1 MGFIIILMMGLACAI
16 AAIAFVRLSIFYRKK
31 DLRKEVIVY
40 GILLSICLH
49 AIIFFSYVRG
59 KDYWVFAPIFTQ
71 INYLFLKPFIFSI
84 WIIPLECEKLN
95 KLSKIVLSSIICGVV
110 FSFFILPPY
119 IALLCFIASIIMVF
133 FKEKNAKYLNKIIL
147 TSIVSSLI
155 LCGILMM
162 FYDDLLSALGAKF
175 HY

>member
-1 MGFIIILMMGLACAI
+1 MTDFPFDWTGFFHL
-16 AAIAFVRLSIFYRKK
+16 FYRKK

-95 KLSKIVLSSIICGVV
+95 KLSKIILSSIICGVV

-133 FKEKNAKYLNKIIL
+133 FKEENAKDYNTTFGIYNLLIEKL
-147 TSIVSSLI
+147 TNLLI
-155 LCGILMM
+155 LQTV
-162 FYDDLLSALGAKF
+162 LLLLLLL
-175 HY
+175 